1 MSEHNDNNPDDLDTS
16 LYEEAEESID
26 QGESSTARLETT
38 ITTTKPQSPI
48 ARSPD
53 LSHTITTQRI
63 KITTTSTSSLTLL
76 ESHKLK
82 GAKNWIQW
90 KEEVKAIAD
99 INALNRYI
107 DERGQQLKPE
117 EVDEFDPKSDEA
129 KAKAWSN

>member
-38 ITTTKPQSPI
+38 ITTTKPESPS

-53 LSHTITTQRI
+53 LSPTPITTRRI
-63 KITTTSTSSLTLL
+63 KMSTTLTSSLTLP

-82 GAKNWIQW
+82 GAEN
-90 KEEVKAIAD
+90 
-99 INALNRYI
+99 
-107 DERGQQLKPE
+107 
-117 EVDEFDPKSDEA
+117 
-129 KAKAWSN
+129 

>member
-38 ITTTKPQSPI
+38 ITTTKPESPS

-53 LSHTITTQRI
+53 LSYIPIITRRI
-63 KITTTSTSSLTLL
+63 KMSTTSTSSLTLP

-82 GAKNWIQW
+82 GAEN
-90 KEEVKAIAD
+90 
-99 INALNRYI
+99 
-107 DERGQQLKPE
+107 
-117 EVDEFDPKSDEA
+117 
-129 KAKAWSN
+129 

>member
-26 QGESSTARLETT
+26 QGELLTARLETT

-53 LSHTITTQRI
+53 LLYTIITRRI
-63 KITTTSTSSLTLL
+63 KMTTILTSSLTLL

-82 GAKNWIQW
+82 GAENWI
-90 KEEVKAIAD
+90 
-99 INALNRYI
+99 
-107 DERGQQLKPE
+107 
-117 EVDEFDPKSDEA
+117 
-129 KAKAWSN
+129 